1 MKQVFMN
8 IINNAIQA
16 IEEEGDIFI
25 STEYLSEEKLVR
37 IEIRDTGVGIEKD
50 NVEKI
55 FDPFYTTKDVGQGTG
70 LGLSISYGIVKSH
83 GGQIQVESQVG
94 EGTTFH
100 IDLPIYRE

>member
-1 MKQVFMN
+1 MN
-8 IINNAIQA
+8 NWVVVSCEIHFKDS
-16 IEEEGDIFI
+16 GPGVP
-25 STEYLSEEKLVR
+25 TELV
-37 IEIRDTGVGIEKD
+37 T
-50 NVEKI
+50 KI